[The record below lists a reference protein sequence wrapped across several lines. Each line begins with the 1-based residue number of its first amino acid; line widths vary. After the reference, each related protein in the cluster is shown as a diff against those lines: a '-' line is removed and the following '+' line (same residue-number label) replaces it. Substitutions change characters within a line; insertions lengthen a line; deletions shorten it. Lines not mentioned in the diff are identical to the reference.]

1 MGSCYAVELKMKSKD
16 ERVTVAAM
24 QKFIRENPVNADFSL
39 EKYAAEGVGTETLD
53 DLVRIFLAGWKSQPV
68 RKEDEGGGFTAYSN
82 GFTASYGWER
92 VMIDMFFAV
101 GETLCDGSELNI
113 DCDDGVDQV
122 VVEDGS
128 VTQLR

>member
-1 MGSCYAVELKMKSKD
+1 MLFSRTENEVQGRAQNSRRPAEVHS
-16 ERVTVAAM
+16 
-24 QKFIRENPVNADFSL
+24 RESGPADFSL
-39 EKYAAEGVGTETLD
+39 AKYAEEGVGTETLD
-53 DLVRIFLAGWKSQPV
+53 DLMRIFLAGWKSQPV
-68 RKEDEGGGFTAYSN
+68 RKENEGDGFTAYSN

-128 VTQLR
+128 VTQVR

>member
-1 MGSCYAVELKMKSKD
+1 MGACYSVELRMKCRD
-16 ERVTVAAM
+16 ERRTVAAL

-39 EKYAAEGVGTETLD
+39 AKYAEEGVGTETLD
-53 DLVRIFLAGWKSQPV
+53 DLMRIFLAGWKSQPV
-68 RKEDEGGGFTAYSN
+68 RKENEGDGFTAYSN

>member
-1 MGSCYAVELKMKSKD
+1 MGACYSVELRMKCRD
-16 ERVTVAAM
+16 ERRTVAAL

-39 EKYAAEGVGTETLD
+39 AKYAEEGVGTETLD
-53 DLVRIFLAGWKSQPV
+53 DLMRIFLAGWKSQPV
-68 RKEDEGGGFTAYSN
+68 RKENEGDGFTAYSN

-113 DCDDGVDQV
+113 DADEGVDQI
-122 VVEDGS
+122 VVECGS
-128 VTQLR
+128 VTQVR